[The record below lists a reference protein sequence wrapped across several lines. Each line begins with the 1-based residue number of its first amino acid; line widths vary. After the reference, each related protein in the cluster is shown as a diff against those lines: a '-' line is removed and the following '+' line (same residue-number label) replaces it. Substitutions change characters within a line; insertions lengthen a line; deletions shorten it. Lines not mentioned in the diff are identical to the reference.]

1 MYSSE
6 MLYAKTN
13 RELRDICAEKGITG
27 VSKTVKDQLVQ
38 LILDTQVN
46 QQSSNDQVSDAQFA
60 LVKYGCT
67 QVSLPVG
74 GMTIA
79 EVVATYGPD
88 IFNMPAN
95 VTAGGCE
102 INFSHPP
109 FLFFYIGVYNMNDV
123 TILGC
128 GSLGGFIA
136 KELCEK
142 NISLKLVDYDIV
154 EDKNISLSLFN
165 YEDIGQKKIIAFKNK
180 FKNSNIE
187 CYDSSFEGC
196 RNLLP
201 KDKLILNCTDRT
213 LVDDELVNLKCC
225 ISQEF
230 LILDARKK
238 TNKNNFKFGYYSS
251 NIKMEDIVKYSK
263 YISGFILSEYI
274 YKFITENCYI
284 TICLDD
290 LDNVKYEDIY
300 DLATSG
306 VITKN
311 YIHNYYEIF
320 DYVDGLSD
328 VILDMVNSKRKL
340 PQKFIFENGFKS
352 QSVIISERDQRQFS
366 QVAGKL
372 DVYFKKYL
380 KMCGDTF
387 IISNKIDGVYI
398 LIPAIGGA

>member
-1 MYSSE
+1 
-6 MLYAKTN
+6 
-13 RELRDICAEKGITG
+13 
-27 VSKTVKDQLVQ
+27 
-38 LILDTQVN
+38 
-46 QQSSNDQVSDAQFA
+46 
-60 LVKYGCT
+60 
-67 QVSLPVG
+67 
-74 GMTIA
+74 
-79 EVVATYGPD
+79 
-88 IFNMPAN
+88 
-95 VTAGGCE
+95 
-102 INFSHPP
+102 
-109 FLFFYIGVYNMNDV
+109 MNDV

-372 DVYFKKYL
+372 DVYFRKYL

-387 IISNKIDGVYI
+387 IISNKEDNVYI